1 VNQQQLTLGLAAADV
16 PHAETLLEL
25 AGAEVISLGD
35 AADDPVLE
43 PAKDTAPLWPNVVLR
58 ALFPATADLERLR
71 TVLQSA
77 FPASPVEIRT
87 LVDADWRGAM
97 RQVFTARPIGTRA
110 WLAPAEDTTAP
121 VGRIC
126 IRLHMGLAFGTGE
139 HPTTALC
146 LEWLEERVRS
156 GTTILDYGCGS
167 GVLAIAALAL
177 GASRGFAVDN
187 DPQTLD
193 ATQDNAAL
201 NGVAERLFIALP
213 EALPPIVVDILAA
226 NILAGPL
233 IELAPQFARYVR
245 SGGALVLSGILE
257 AQVAQV
263 AAAYEPFFEA
273 FEHVVRGG
281 WARLTATRRNVG

>member
-1 VNQQQLTLGLAAADV
+1 MSHQQLTLRLVAAEV
-16 PHAETLLEL
+16 PRAETLLEL

-43 PAKDTAPLWPNVVLR
+43 PARDTAPLWPHVALR
-58 ALFPATADLERLR
+58 ALFPAAADLERLR
-71 TVLQSA
+71 SVLHDA
-77 FPASPVEIRT
+77 FPASPVEVRT
-87 LVDADWRGAM
+87 LTDADWRGAM
-97 RQVFTARPIGTRA
+97 RQVITARAIGARA
-110 WLAPAEDTTAP
+110 WLAPAEDTAAP

-126 IRLHMGLAFGTGE
+126 IRLHMGHAFGTGE

-146 LEWLEERVRS
+146 LEWLEAHVRN
-156 GTTILDYGCGS
+156 GATILDYGCGS

-177 GASRGFAVDN
+177 GASRAFAVDN

-193 ATQDNAAL
+193 ATQANAAL
-201 NGVAERLFIALP
+201 NSVAERLFVGLP
-213 EALPPIVVDILAA
+213 EDLPPIVVDILAA

-233 IELAPQFARYVR
+233 IDLAPQFANHLRA
-245 SGGALVLSGILE
+245 GGSLVLSGILE
-257 AQVAQV
+257 AQVPQV

-281 WARLTATRRNVG
+281 WARLTATRRNAS